1 MKPRKTSS
9 ALTLGGSAPLYR
21 QVKDLLVRRI
31 GQGEWRPGAALP
43 SEPDL
48 AADLGV
54 SISTVR
60 AAVAELVKAHV
71 LVRRQ
76 GKGTYI
82 SPRNEQ
88 ESVYRFFQVFPNQ
101 GDRPRPV
108 SKVVHFARAR
118 ATDDEARRLALPPG
132 ATSRGVFRIRNVLR
146 MGPDAVQASDIV
158 LPQSRFPE
166 LSRTALTEAAPTL
179 YGAYQTL
186 YGITVMQTEDRLTG
200 VAMPAHVA
208 RLLGQRTG
216 APGIRIERLARSVD
230 GAPVETRH
238 IYVRTDRYHLFLRQG
253 GLD

>member
-1 MKPRKTSS
+1 M
-9 ALTLGGSAPLYR
+9 
-21 QVKDLLVRRI
+21 
-31 GQGEWRPGAALP
+31 
-43 SEPDL
+43 
-48 AADLGV
+48 
-54 SISTVR
+54 R

-132 ATSRGVFRIRNVLR
+132 ATSQGVFRIRNVLR

-166 LSRTALTEAAPTL
+166 LSRSALTKAAPTL